1 MGLPLFLETEV
12 HRSIHCI
19 VNIQFRQALVRIPTA
34 FLQFPSI
41 PIVIVVHTS
50 IIRAATCV
58 VVVLVSV
65 ILPVNIIFIVQIIL
79 VIGPTIF
86 FYI

>member
-19 VNIQFRQALVRIPTA
+19 VKIQFRQALVRIPTVA
-34 FLQFPSI
+34 LQIPTI
-41 PIVIVVHTS
+41 PIEIVVHTS
-50 IIRAATCV
+50 IGRAATCIV
-58 VVVLVSV
+58 VVPVSV
-65 ILPVNIIFIVQIIL
+65 ILPVNIILIVQKIL
-79 VIGPTIF
+79 VIRPTIF